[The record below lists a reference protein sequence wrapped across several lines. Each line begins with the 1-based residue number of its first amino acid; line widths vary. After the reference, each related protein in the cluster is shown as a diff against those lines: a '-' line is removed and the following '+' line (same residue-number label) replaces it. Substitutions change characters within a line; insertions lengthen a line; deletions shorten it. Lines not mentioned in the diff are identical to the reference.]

1 MSNRRCL
8 TTLVATAAAAGLGA
22 GLLAAA
28 PALADVPDT
37 ELHDG
42 FLIRV
47 GDATPVSD
55 STPAVTYSG
64 AGDVNGDGFDDM
76 VLGTPGTDN
85 GVGVWSGAAYVVFGG
100 GTDPV
105 DVTALGSSG
114 FRINGADKYT
124 NTGSGVAAAGDVN
137 GDGYDDVLIGAPGSA
152 NNNRVY
158 SGSAYVVFG
167 GPDTDPVD
175 LADLGDRGFRIDGA
189 TGSDR
194 IGTVVDGAGDVNG
207 DGFDDV
213 LLSSWRAPTSIE
225 GTGTTTRYVV
235 LGGPSSTPVDLAEL
249 GSRGFRISNTDGS
262 NSYLPIQAAAGD
274 INRDGFDDL
283 VFKSPSASSSVPY
296 ASDSAI
302 VLGGPTSDVDL
313 ADLGDRGFRI
323 DGAAPYVYLGSVAG
337 AGDVNGDGVDDLV
350 LGWQARFGNAYIS
363 YVVFGGR
370 TGALD
375 LQNPGERAVTLAGL
389 AAGVPGDVDGDGV
402 NDLLVTEPRGVD
414 DRMVFGSSSPATI
427 GDRKVRLDGTG
438 WKAAGGDVNGD
449 GNADLIALSSYRSK
463 RLFVTFG
470 GPPTTLRVT
479 ARKKATK
486 IRRTGRTR
494 IVRRITVGEG
504 QAARTTVTVEPKKA
518 GKKVKVKQ
526 TKRRVEV
533 RTKKAPKKLRKKIR
547 VRVRIVSH
555 GPGHLTTTWVR
566 TWRMR

>member
-1 MSNRRCL
+1 M
-8 TTLVATAAAAGLGA
+8 
-22 GLLAAA
+22 
-28 PALADVPDT
+28 
-37 ELHDG
+37 
-42 FLIRV
+42 
-47 GDATPVSD
+47 
-55 STPAVTYSG
+55 
-64 AGDVNGDGFDDM
+64 
-76 VLGTPGTDN
+76 
-85 GVGVWSGAAYVVFGG
+85 
-100 GTDPV
+100 
-105 DVTALGSSG
+105 
-114 FRINGADKYT
+114 
-124 NTGSGVAAAGDVN
+124 
-137 GDGYDDVLIGAPGSA
+137 
-152 NNNRVY
+152 
-158 SGSAYVVFG
+158 
-167 GPDTDPVD
+167 
-175 LADLGDRGFRIDGA
+175 
-189 TGSDR
+189 
-194 IGTVVDGAGDVNG
+194 
-207 DGFDDV
+207 
-213 LLSSWRAPTSIE
+213 
-225 GTGTTTRYVV
+225 
-235 LGGPSSTPVDLAEL
+235 
-249 GSRGFRISNTDGS
+249 
-262 NSYLPIQAAAGD
+262 
-274 INRDGFDDL
+274 
-283 VFKSPSASSSVPY
+283 
-296 ASDSAI
+296 
-302 VLGGPTSDVDL
+302 LGGPTSDVDL

-449 GNADLIALSSYRSK
+449 GHADLIALSSYRSK